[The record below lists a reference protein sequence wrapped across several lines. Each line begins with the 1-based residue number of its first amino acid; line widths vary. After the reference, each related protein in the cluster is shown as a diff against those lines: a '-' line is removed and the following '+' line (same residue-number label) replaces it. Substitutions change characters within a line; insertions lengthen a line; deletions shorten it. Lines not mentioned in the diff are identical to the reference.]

1 MGCRAPTPLPDTDV
15 LSAVLRAVL
24 CYAPTPHEHSAGG
37 VVVTSADGRILC
49 SNTLDHRIHIAYEAN
64 LPAIRSALFG
74 NE

>member
-1 MGCRAPTPLPDTDV
+1 
-15 LSAVLRAVL
+15 VL
-24 CYAPTPHEHSAGG
+24 CGGCSAGG
-37 VVVTSADGRILC
+37 VVLTSADGRILC